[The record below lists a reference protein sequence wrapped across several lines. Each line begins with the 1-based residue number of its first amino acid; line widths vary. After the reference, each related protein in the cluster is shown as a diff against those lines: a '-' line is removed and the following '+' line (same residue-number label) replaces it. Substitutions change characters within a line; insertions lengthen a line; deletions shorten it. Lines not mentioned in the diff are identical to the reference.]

1 MSTTLSDQLL
11 ATLKAVGVRRI
22 YGIPGDTID
31 TLMESIR
38 IDDEVE
44 FVVCRHEENAAFMA
58 SGEARITGGL
68 GVVVA
73 CQGPGAN
80 NLLNGLAD
88 AASDRILGVH
98 IMGADAGTLI
108 AEAVLAIE
116 LGASA
121 EDLARTCHAHP
132 TLSEAI
138 KEAALDV
145 AERAIHV

>member
-1 MSTTLSDQLL
+1 MS
-11 ATLKAVGVRRI
+11 ATDG
-22 YGIPGDTID
+22 
-31 TLMESIR
+31 
-38 IDDEVE
+38 
-44 FVVCRHEENAAFMA
+44 FVK
-58 SGEARITGGL
+58 I
-68 GVVVA
+68 
-73 CQGPGAN
+73 
-80 NLLNGLAD
+80 LAD
-88 AASDRILGVH
+88 AVSDRILGVH

-132 TLSEAI
+132 TLSEAV